1 MDTPEVPLVVGGS
14 ASAAVDWEQPV
25 EEVAAKR
32 RLKPVKAAVATEMEE
47 EVTRS
52 PTEAVASELEVEKMA
67 VVETQPKQLQT
78 VRAAAAAT
86 QKEAGEKFQP

>member
-1 MDTPEVPLVVGGS
+1 
-14 ASAAVDWEQPV
+14 
-25 EEVAAKR
+25 
-32 RLKPVKAAVATEMEE
+32 
-47 EVTRS
+47 VTRS

-67 VVETQPKQLQT
+67 VVEIQPKQLQT

>member
-1 MDTPEVPLVVGGS
+1 M
-14 ASAAVDWEQPV
+14 
-25 EEVAAKR
+25 
-32 RLKPVKAAVATEMEE
+32 
-47 EVTRS
+47 
-52 PTEAVASELEVEKMA
+52 EAVALDLEVGKMVVVE